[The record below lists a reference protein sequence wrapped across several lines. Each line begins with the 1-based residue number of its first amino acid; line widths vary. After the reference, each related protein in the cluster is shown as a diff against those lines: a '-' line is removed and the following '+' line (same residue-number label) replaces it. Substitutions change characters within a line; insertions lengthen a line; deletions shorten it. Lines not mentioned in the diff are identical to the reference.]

1 MVAEYGLELPAFY
14 IENISLPAEVEAA
27 LDKRTATGVA
37 GDLSRYTEFSAPPR
51 R

>member
-27 LDKRTATGVA
+27 LDKRTATA
-37 GDLSRYTEFSAPPR
+37 SPAISRGTPSSAPPR